1 MTWKMKKR
9 NREFDELDL
18 LKARYKKR
26 ILDQEILIKSS
37 FNQFTDNLTGVAL
50 LNKVKDNLFTGS
62 GFAFKLG
69 FMAVSMLRKK
79 LAERKRGN

>member
-1 MTWKMKKR
+1 MILKMKKR
-9 NREFDELDL
+9 NKEFDEFDL
-18 LKARYKKR
+18 LKAKYKKR
-26 ILDQEILIKSS
+26 ITDQELLIKSS

-50 LNKVKDNLFTGS
+50 LNKVKENLFSGS

-69 FMAVSMLRKK
+69 FMAVSLLRKK